1 MKLVSLKE
9 ESHSW
14 APAVFPPVYESGVNQ
29 PLDMPE
35 EGHLQGGIQFLMA
48 VTGMIDTNQR
58 KCQMSKIPPI
68 YSIRKDRCQPQ
79 KLANEQKKG

>member
-1 MKLVSLKE
+1 
-9 ESHSW
+9 
-14 APAVFPPVYESGVNQ
+14 
-29 PLDMPE
+29 MPE